1 MTSKAVREMER
12 GHPSRPGRSGERPA
26 RRAPRYLVVGKVVAP
41 WSTRGELKVA
51 ILTDFPDRFRDLE
64 RVYLSDEPWMLEG
77 YRRHGRWVIL
87 RLEGCADRNSAEKFR
102 GELVQIPL
110 EEAVPLSED
119 EYYIYQIVGLEVWTR
134 AGEHLGRVSEV
145 LFTGANEVYVVE
157 GERGEILVP
166 AIEGVVKEVDLE
178 GGRLIVEPLEGMF

>member
-1 MTSKAVREMER
+1 MASDAAGES
-12 GHPSRPGRSGERPA
+12 GQLSRPRRSGERPT
-26 RRAPRYLVVGKVVAP
+26 RISPRYLVVGKVVAP
-41 WSTRGELKVA
+41 WGTRGELKMA
-51 ILTDFPDRFRDLE
+51 ILTDFPDRFRELK
-64 RVYLSDEPWMLEG
+64 RVYLGDEPWMVEG
-77 YRRHGRWVIL
+77 HRRHGKWAIL
-87 RLEGCADRNSAEKFR
+87 KLEGCADRNSAEKHR

-134 AGEHLGRVSEV
+134 EGEHLGRVSEV

-166 AIEGVVKEVDLE
+166 AIEDVIKEVDLE
-178 GGRLIVEPLEGMF
+178 GGRLIIELLEGMF